1 MKNVVKFPV
10 SNETNE
16 KLSAANELSLKEEAQ
31 TTAYRP
37 TFIDFLK
44 ILFGIDTKPKK
55 SKMNHN
61 DDKVVD
67 IGVEKQRPTI
77 NPLIKK
83 MYYDGDYTVN
93 HLAHYTFIVDGED
106 YTFGIIELE
115 MMGIFNK

>member
-1 MKNVVKFPV
+1 MKNVVKFPN

-16 KLSAANELSLKEEAQ
+16 KLSAANELSLKNEAKK
-31 TTAYRP
+31 TAYRP

-44 ILFGIDTKPKK
+44 ILFGIDIKSKK
-55 SKMNHN
+55 SKLKYN

-77 NPLIKK
+77 NPIIKK
-83 MYYDGDYTVN
+83 MYYNNEYTVN
-93 HLAHYTFIVDGED
+93 HLAHYTFIVNGED